1 MQLTLTFLRQSA
13 TGLITKD
20 PARTAMKIHTNIAMK
35 ITQKDCTKVLQL
47 PAAYAPIRPNRSA
60 TTQTFTALDLMP
72 CLLNSG
78 LRSSIMVTKEATKEV
93 ELQLTNRL

>member
-1 MQLTLTFLRQSA
+1 MFLRQSA

-20 PARTAMKIHTNIAMK
+20 PARSAMKIHTNIAMK
-35 ITQKDCTKVLQL
+35 TTKKDCTTVLQL
-47 PAAYAPIRPNRSA
+47 PAAYAPMRPNRSA

-78 LRSSIMVTKEATKEV
+78 LRSSMMVTREATKEV
-93 ELQLTNRL
+93 ELQLTKKL